1 MKKQVENI
9 KTEEKKPLHRFRV
22 RAIEMILNDIEKNGF
37 ASVFY
42 PYNYI
47 RDIKEH
53 YGIDVK
59 IDESLRIVYNK

>member
-1 MKKQVENI
+1 MKKQVKNI
-9 KTEEKKPLHRFRV
+9 RTEEKKTLHRFRA

-42 PYNYI
+42 PYNFVK
-47 RDIKEH
+47 DIKEH

-59 IDESLRIVYNK
+59 VDGSLRIVYNK

>member
-47 RDIKEH
+47 RDIKQH
-53 YGIDVK
+53 YGINLKVDK
-59 IDESLRIVYNK
+59 CHRIVYDN